1 MVSLVES
8 KPAKN
13 TSHLHKLVNIGKI
26 FLTVQR
32 EPMMELVYE
41 SYGVSLFCHLNR

>member
-8 KPAKN
+8 KPTKN
-13 TSHLHKLVNIGKI
+13 TSHFHKIVNTGKR

-32 EPMMELVYE
+32 EPMMEIAYE
-41 SYGVSLFCHLNR
+41 IYDVSFFST